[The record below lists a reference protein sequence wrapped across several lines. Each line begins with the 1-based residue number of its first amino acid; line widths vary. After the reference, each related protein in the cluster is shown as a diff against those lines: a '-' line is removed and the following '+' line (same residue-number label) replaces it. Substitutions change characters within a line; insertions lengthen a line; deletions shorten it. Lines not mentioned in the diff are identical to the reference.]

1 MHVVRQMIPGREDLA
16 AMVRLAL
23 PVATV
28 QVGLMFMG
36 VVDTIMVGHY
46 SATDLAAVALGNMY
60 FFTAAVFGMGTLF
73 VLDPTVS
80 QAHGAG
86 DPEAAAKAIQRG
98 FALALGLA
106 VMAAV
111 LLLPVRAVLTVFRQP
126 PEVIPV
132 ASAYALVSIPG
143 VFPFYAFI
151 VLRQSLQAMG
161 RVAPI
166 FWTILATN
174 LANAFLNWVMIYGNL
189 GFPEMGAVGTGWAT
203 TVSRWLMALGLLA
216 VAWPFL
222 RHYLRPVRQ
231 GVFEP
236 VPILRMLRL
245 GAPIGIQM
253 FLEFGVFG
261 ITALF
266 MGWISTIAVASHQ
279 VALNM
284 AALTFM
290 FSVGVTQ
297 ACSVLV
303 GQAVGAGDPGRARRS
318 AGAGLL
324 LAAGVMSVTAVIFLT
339 VPETL
344 ARIYTDDLEVM
355 ALAALLI
362 PVAGVFQVVD
372 GLQVVATGALRGV
385 GDTLAPMLIGLLGF
399 WLIGLPI
406 GVWLGFGRDWGAVG
420 LWWGL
425 AAGLGAVALCLL
437 VRVRVRFGQ
446 DLRRLTVDDE
456 EGASFSPG

>member
-1 MHVVRQMIPGREDLA
+1 MHVVRQMIPNRQDLA

-23 PVATV
+23 PVAVV

-46 SATDLAAVALGNMY
+46 STTDLAAVALGNMY

-86 DPEAAAKAIQRG
+86 DEEATSKAIQRG
-98 FALALGLA
+98 VVLALGLGL
-106 VMAAV
+106 MAAV
-111 LLLPVRAVLTVFRQP
+111 LLLPARAVLTLFRQP

-132 ASAYALVSIPG
+132 AAGYALVSIPG
-143 VFPFYAFI
+143 VFPFYGFI

-161 RVAPI
+161 LVAPI
-166 FWTILATN
+166 VWTIVLTN
-174 LANAFLNWVMIYGNL
+174 VANAFFNWVLIYGHL

-203 TVSRWLMALGLLA
+203 TLSRWLLAASLLA
-216 VAWPFL
+216 VGW
-222 RHYLRPVRQ
+222 
-231 GVFEP
+231 
-236 VPILRMLRL
+236 PILRRYVRPLRPGVLDMGPLVRMIRL
-245 GAPIGIQM
+245 GAPIGGHM

-266 MGWISTIAVASHQ
+266 MGWIGTIAVASHQ
-279 VALNM
+279 VAINL

-290 FSVGVTQ
+290 VSVGITQ
-297 ACSVLV
+297 ASSVLV
-303 GQAVGAGDPGRARRS
+303 GQAVGAGDPPRARRA

-324 LAAGVMSVTAVIFLT
+324 LATVMMSMSAVVFLSI
-339 VPETL
+339 PETL
-344 ARIYTDDLEVM
+344 ARLYTDEPEVI

-362 PVAGVFQVVD
+362 PVAGVFQIVD
-372 GLQVVATGALRGV
+372 GLQVVATGVLRGV
-385 GDTLAPMLIGLLGF
+385 GDTLAPMLVGVLGF
-399 WLIGLPI
+399 WVIGLPI

-425 AAGLGAVALCLL
+425 ASGLGAVSVFLL
-437 VRVRVRFGQ
+437 VRVWVRFGR
-446 DLRRLTVDDE
+446 DLRRIIIDDE
-456 EGASFSPG
+456 ASVSASAS

>member
-1 MHVVRQMIPGREDLA
+1 MHVVRQMIPGRADLA
-16 AMVRLAL
+16 TMVKLAL

-46 SATDLAAVALGNMY
+46 SVTDLAAVALGNMY

-80 QAHGAG
+80 QAYGAG
-86 DPEAAAKAIQRG
+86 DMEAAAKAIQRG
-98 FALALGLA
+98 FALALGLGIMA
-106 VMAAV
+106 VA
-111 LLLPVRAVLTVFRQP
+111 LLLPVRAVLTVFQQP

-132 ASAYALVSIPG
+132 AAGYALVSIPG

-166 FWTILATN
+166 FWTILVTN
-174 LANAFLNWVMIYGNL
+174 VANAFLNWVLIYGHL

-203 TVSRWLMALGLLA
+203 TVSRWLMAVGLL
-216 VAWPFL
+216 VFAWPIL
-222 RHYLRPVRQ
+222 RRYIWPVRQ
-231 GVFEP
+231 RVFEA
-236 VPILRMLRL
+236 VPILRMLKL
-245 GAPIGIQM
+245 GAPIGMHM

-261 ITALF
+261 MTALF
-266 MGWISTIAVASHQ
+266 MGWIGTIAVASHQ

-297 ACSVLV
+297 ASSVLV

-324 LAAGVMSVTAVIFLT
+324 LAAGVMSVTAVVFLT

-344 ARIYTDDLEVM
+344 ARIYTDDPEVI

-372 GLQVVATGALRGV
+372 GLQVVATGVLRGV
-385 GDTLAPMLIGLLGF
+385 GDTLAPMLVGLLGF

-406 GVWLGFGRDWGAVG
+406 GFWLGFGRDWGAVG

-425 AAGLGAVALCLL
+425 AAGLGAVALFLL

-446 DLRRLTVDDE
+446 DLRRLTLDDE
-456 EGASFSPG
+456 EAALSSPG

>member
-1 MHVVRQMIPGREDLA
+1 
-16 AMVRLAL
+16 MVRLAL

-80 QAHGAG
+80 QAYGAG
-86 DPEAAAKAIQRG
+86 DTEAAAKAIQRG
-98 FALALGLA
+98 FALALGLG

-111 LLLPVRAVLTVFRQP
+111 LLLPVRVVLTVFQQP
-126 PEVIPV
+126 PEVIPI
-132 ASAYALVSIPG
+132 ASGYALVSIPG

-166 FWTILATN
+166 FWTILVTN
-174 LANAFLNWVMIYGNL
+174 LANAFLNWVLIYGHL

-203 TVSRWLMALGLLA
+203 TVSRWLMAVGLL
-216 VAWPFL
+216 VFAWPML
-222 RHYLRPVRQ
+222 GRYIRPVRQ
-231 GVFEP
+231 GVFDA

-245 GAPIGIQM
+245 GAPIGMHM

-261 ITALF
+261 MTALF
-266 MGWISTIAVASHQ
+266 MGWIGTIAVASHQ
-279 VALNM
+279 VALNL

-297 ACSVLV
+297 ASSVLV

-318 AGAGLL
+318 AGAGLV
-324 LAAGVMSVTAVIFLT
+324 LAAGVMCVTAVVFLT

-344 ARIYTDDLEVM
+344 ARIYTDDPDVL

-372 GLQVVATGALRGV
+372 GLQVVAAGVLRGV
-385 GDTLAPMLIGLLGF
+385 GDTLVPMLVGLIGF

-406 GVWLGFGRDWGAVG
+406 GFWLGFGRGWGAVG

-425 AAGLGAVALCLL
+425 ATGLGAVAVFLL

-446 DLRRLTVDDE
+446 DLRRLIVDDE
-456 EGASFSPG
+456 AAALSSQG